1 MTRTSLPH
9 CRGIFLIHPNAYS
22 PQRSSGF
29 TLIELLVAMVIFA
42 VMMAGVHALF
52 SSFQTVKERTDIEAA
67 RLGDLQR
74 AFRFMS
80 KDIRQIVPRPV
91 RDEYGSADRLPAL
104 SSSFDTI
111 EFTKTG
117 WNKPPFVQHQR
128 SELQRVKY
136 VWEEGSL
143 KRFYWNVLDR
153 AEDSRAQTLVL
164 IEEVEEVTYKFYHK
178 NDQGDLQEER
188 DWPPL
193 STGNTQ
199 ATAPLGNLDCGIGK
213 KEEVLMP
220 LVIEVLIKLK
230 DIGEVSRKF
239 LLPNEYDVALF
250 TAKGCKF
257 EP

>member
-1 MTRTSLPH
+1 
-9 CRGIFLIHPNAYS
+9 
-22 PQRSSGF
+22 
-29 TLIELLVAMVIFA
+29 MVIFA
-42 VMMAGVHALF
+42 VMMTGVHSLF
-52 SSFQTVKERTDIEAA
+52 SSFQSVKERTDIEAA

-80 KDIRQIVPRPV
+80 KDIQQIVPRPV

-117 WNKPPFVQHQR
+117 WNKPPFVKHQR

-143 KRFYWNVLDR
+143 KRFYWSVLDR
-153 AEDSRAQTLVL
+153 AEDSRPQSLVL
-164 IEEVEEVTYKFYHK
+164 IEEVEEVIYKFYRK
-178 NDQGDLQEER
+178 NDDGDLQEER

-193 STGNTQ
+193 ASSNAQVSAAQGT
-199 ATAPLGNLDCGIGK
+199 LDCGIGQK
-213 KEEVLMP
+213 TEVMLP
-220 LVIEVLIKLK
+220 LVVEVLIKLK

-239 LLPNEYDVALF
+239 LLPNEYDIALF
-250 TAKGCKF
+250 SGTGCKF
-257 EP
+257 DP